1 MSIGGGAEFTA
12 GAEPTG
18 TETGVA
24 GGCTV
29 VAGDAMFAEFP
40 VGAGSAATG
49 AELTGGGA
57 DCVTTGACD
66 TNACC
71 GGAAGGGSTE
81 ALCTVVGVAA
91 GTLGGDAGADSYGCA
106 A

>member
-1 MSIGGGAEFTA
+1 MSTGGGAEFTA
-12 GAEPTG
+12 GADPTG
-18 TETGVA
+18 IETGVD

-66 TNACC
+66 TDACC
-71 GGAAGGGSTE
+71 CGAAGGGSTE
-81 ALCTVVGVAA
+81 AVCTVVGAAA
-91 GTLGGDAGADSYGCA
+91 GTLWGDAGVDPCGCA

>member
-1 MSIGGGAEFTA
+1 MSTGGGAEFTA
-12 GAEPTG
+12 GAGPTG
-18 TETGVA
+18 IETGVD

-66 TNACC
+66 TDACC
-71 GGAAGGGSTE
+71 CGVGGGSTE